1 MVTWVV
7 IEGVPKNTSQVA
19 YADVRQVGF
28 CTSQILLL
36 VCVILPSSGKKRCC
50 TTDHVSLHTFII
62 LKKFY
67 MFISIFFETRLHICL
82 YVSKLNILSI
92 YHRKPKGV
100 CHRLFG
106 RHERS
111 LQTI

>member
-36 VCVILPSSGKKRCC
+36 VCVILPSSGKKK
-50 TTDHVSLHTFII
+50 VLHHSPTCFITYIHNIEKI
-62 LKKFY
+62 LYDYKH
-67 MFISIFFETRLHICL
+67 IF
-82 YVSKLNILSI
+82 
-92 YHRKPKGV
+92 
-100 CHRLFG
+100 
-106 RHERS
+106 
-111 LQTI
+111 